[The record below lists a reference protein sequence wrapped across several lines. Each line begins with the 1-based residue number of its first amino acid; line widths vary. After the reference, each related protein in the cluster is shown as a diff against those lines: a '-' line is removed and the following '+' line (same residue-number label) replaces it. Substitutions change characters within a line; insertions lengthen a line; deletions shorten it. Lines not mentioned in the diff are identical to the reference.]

1 MVLSFL
7 FISVLFEHFAISIT
21 IEQKVRVLYIYTQ
34 KVRVS
39 GTLLRM
45 CCILIG
51 GDFRSS
57 RLGKKCSK
65 IQTNMTLKKNVYVY
79 KIRINI

>member
-1 MVLSFL
+1 MVLCFDGTQF

-39 GTLLRM
+39 CTLLRM
-45 CCILIG
+45 CCMLPSWDSLVKLDVIDEYL
-51 GDFRSS
+51 SS
-57 RLGKKCSK
+57 ISDEF
-65 IQTNMTLKKNVYVY
+65 
-79 KIRINI
+79 